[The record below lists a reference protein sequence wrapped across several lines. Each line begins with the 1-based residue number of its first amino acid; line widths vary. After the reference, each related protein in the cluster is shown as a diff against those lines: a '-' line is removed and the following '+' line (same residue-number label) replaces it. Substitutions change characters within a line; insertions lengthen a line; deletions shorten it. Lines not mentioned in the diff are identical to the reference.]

1 MAARVNDVESFPR
14 GPLFG
19 AAFLVTVTLSVV
31 GIMRATGHRPVP
43 QQAPALISHDLRFED
58 LNDGG
63 IAVYEASG
71 TKPFFIVAP
80 GTNGFLRGTLRGMAR
95 ERKLESIGQE
105 VPFRLSER
113 TDGHLLLEDP
123 GTHRLVDLGGFG
135 PTNAAA
141 FAAVLQA
148 AENAR

>member
-1 MAARVNDVESFPR
+1 MI
-14 GPLFG
+14 
-19 AAFLVTVTLSVV
+19 VTLSVV
-31 GIMRATGHRPVP
+31 GIMRATGHRPEP
-43 QQAPALISHDLRFED
+43 QQAPVLISHDLRFED

-71 TKPFFIVAP
+71 TRPVDIVAP
-80 GTNGFLRGTLRGMAR
+80 GTNGFLRGTLRGLAR
-95 ERKLESIGQE
+95 ERKLEGIGQDI
-105 VPFRLSER
+105 PFRLSER

-123 GTHRLVDLGGFG
+123 ATHRWVDLGGFG

-141 FAAVLQA
+141 FASVLTA

>member
-1 MAARVNDVESFPR
+1 MSQTREFESFPR

-31 GIMRATGHRPVP
+31 GVMRATGHRPAP

-58 LNDGG
+58 LSDGG
-63 IAVYEASG
+63 IAVYEATG
-71 TKPFFIVAP
+71 TKAVDIVAP
-80 GTNGFLRGTLRGMAR
+80 GTNGFLRGTLRGLAR
-95 ERKLESIGQE
+95 ERKLEGVGQDI
-105 VPFRLSER
+105 PFRLSER

-123 GTHRLVDLGGFG
+123 ATHRLIDLGGFG

-141 FAAVLQA
+141 FASVLQA
-148 AENAR
+148 AENAK